1 MNCKTFIK
9 KLPEF
14 MENTMIHDM
23 KDAMEKHMNSCEEC
37 KRAYEA
43 EKSLDDMFVNAL
55 QIEDIKLSS
64 ARAEI
69 MKGIDRNRYGKS
81 PLNKVKFGLRKFR
94 WQIASSAAILAI
106 AFTALP
112 FFGGMGENK
121 NTDTGNVA
129 MYTTEDSGPK
139 MKSAEAA
146 REMLPTVEEAPVQ
159 ENSIAGFD
167 APNSAF
173 AADSQADN
181 EQIYQPIFEKVDL
194 EKAIKLDFATPWKKS
209 PEGTIEVSISGKGV
223 NAAEE
228 GIAELV
234 FTNKKDGSFW
244 KLSLLENEA
253 KQFTPMAVEWY
264 DNDRLLVVIGFG
276 HGTVTAGGDLI
287 VLDVNTGKAV
297 NLYPVNSKDVKN
309 QVTSAVRNGNT
320 IEVNVRLYEDDNMV
334 NFKEEK
340 RILTIEEDKEG
351 NLIIPDEKTVPQ
363 N

>member
-1 MNCKTFIK
+1 MNCKTFVK

-14 MENTMIHDM
+14 MENTMIYDM

-43 EKSLDDMFVNAL
+43 EKSLDEMFINAL
-55 QIEDIKLSS
+55 QVEDMKFSS
-64 ARAEI
+64 ARNEI
-69 MKGIDRNRYGKS
+69 MKGIDQNRYGKS
-81 PLNKVKFGLRKFR
+81 PLNKVKYGLRKFR
-94 WQIASSAAILAI
+94 WQLASSAAILAI

-112 FFGGMGENK
+112 FIGGMSSND
-121 NTDTGNVA
+121 NTGPGNVA
-129 MYTTEDSGPK
+129 MYTTEDSGPN

-146 REMLPTVEEAPVQ
+146 REMLPTVEDAPKQ
-159 ENSIAGFD
+159 EMSITGFD

-173 AADSQADN
+173 AADSHAAN
-181 EQIYQPIFEKVDL
+181 ELYQPIFERTDI
-194 EKAIKLDFATPWKKS
+194 EKAVKLDFATPWKKS

-244 KLSLLENEA
+244 KLSLLENES

-287 VLDVNTGKAV
+287 VLDVNSGKAV

-309 QVTSAVRNGNT
+309 QVTSAIRNGNT

-334 NFKEEK
+334 SYKEEK

-351 NLIIPDEKTVPQ
+351 NLIIPDEITVPQ
-363 N
+363 S